1 MHICDNAKK
10 HALHLDFQVYG
21 DVQKRSTCHNVFQ
34 FTISFIS
41 SFLLSPL
48 HNDDNG
54 YVPPVPSLF
63 TCFLWPHLRLRATL
77 ALTPWLPCH
86 QHLPCCKAASQ
97 TNSPDQTF
105 CKVQCT
111 SYTLFKRLC
120 LLFQLFLIPLP
131 LHTFRKSH
139 ESLFQTPSTIPLQ
152 KQLFTESQ
160 AYYYVF
166 AAWAPLLA
174 PLLFSATRKNIFPPT
189 KVHLGF
195 AHEHFGLS

>member
-1 MHICDNAKK
+1 MHIRDNAKM
-10 HALHLDFQVYG
+10 HGLHLDFQVYG
-21 DVQKRSTCHNVFQ
+21 DVQRRSTCHNVCRS
-34 FTISFIS
+34 TISFIS

-48 HNDDNG
+48 HNGNNG

-86 QHLPCCKAASQ
+86 QHLLCCKAASQ

-120 LLFQLFLIPLP
+120 LLFQLFLILLP

-139 ESLFQTPSTIPLQ
+139 ESLFQTPSTVPHQNNSLLNLRLPIMYLQ
-152 KQLFTESQ
+152 
-160 AYYYVF
+160 
-166 AAWAPLLA
+166 PG
-174 PLLFSATRKNIFPPT
+174 LLFWLHYYFLLPERIYSLPQRCT
-189 KVHLGF
+189 
-195 AHEHFGLS
+195 